1 MPLEKFQENL
11 VLLLV
16 QVWLFLKMSKF
27 LIARKIKLLLTL
39 SVSINSLLHTTKED
53 RKFNSIPKF
62 HLSNFTAP
70 VNVMIQS
77 AASQNL
83 SRWGKWSQKQMMWI
97 TFNMWNFIIYKFL
110 FLLHYAMKYITLN
123 MAADQKLI
131 SLILQLEWL

>member
-83 SRWGKWSQKQMMWI
+83 SRWGKWSQKQMM
-97 TFNMWNFIIYKFL
+97 
-110 FLLHYAMKYITLN
+110 
-123 MAADQKLI
+123 
-131 SLILQLEWL
+131 